1 MLMLLQNLMQNV
13 INNIMKKIV
22 TIILAICALIT
33 SVTTAVWYACDNDP
47 TTEPDVKQVIK
58 DYQEVK
64 AAINQKADNK

>member
-1 MLMLLQNLMQNV
+1 
-13 INNIMKKIV
+13 MKKIV